1 MSNPHGDMTL
11 GDKSVLVQGQNKSS
25 DMSQIKVL
33 RIVDPG
39 EGWKADCG
47 MDTTRLVITAS
58 EVNLQYAKYSYS
70 RSRLSLSTIA
80 SIVLCMFSAKLDNRR
95 TTLPSYAVVVS
106 STLALPGVLIHRL
119 IQLIYKSLDSQES

>member
-1 MSNPHGDMTL
+1 MPKSDGDMTL
-11 GDKSVLVQGQNKSS
+11 GDKSVSVQGQNRSS
-25 DMSQIKVL
+25 DMSRIKVL

-47 MDTTRLVITAS
+47 METTRLVITAS

-80 SIVLCMFSAKLDNRR
+80 SIVLGMLVLNR
-95 TTLPSYAVVVS
+95 TTEEPPYPRMLSWYHQPWHH
-106 STLALPGVLIHRL
+106 LAYYSIVLF
-119 IQLIYKSLDSQES
+119 K

>member
-1 MSNPHGDMTL
+1 MFSSHGCMTL
-11 GDKSVLVQGQNKSS
+11 DDKSVSVQGQNRSS

-80 SIVLCMFSAKLDNRR
+80 SIVLGIFSA
-95 TTLPSYAVVVS
+95 
-106 STLALPGVLIHRL
+106 
-119 IQLIYKSLDSQES
+119 

>member
-1 MSNPHGDMTL
+1 MSNPHGDVTV
-11 GDKSVLVQGQNKSS
+11 GDKSVSVQGQNRSS

-58 EVNLQYAKYSYS
+58 EVNLQYAKNIPTVVRDHHYRPS
-70 RSRLSLSTIA
+70 
-80 SIVLCMFSAKLDNRR
+80 
-95 TTLPSYAVVVS
+95 LPSF
-106 STLALPGVLIHRL
+106 
-119 IQLIYKSLDSQES
+119 